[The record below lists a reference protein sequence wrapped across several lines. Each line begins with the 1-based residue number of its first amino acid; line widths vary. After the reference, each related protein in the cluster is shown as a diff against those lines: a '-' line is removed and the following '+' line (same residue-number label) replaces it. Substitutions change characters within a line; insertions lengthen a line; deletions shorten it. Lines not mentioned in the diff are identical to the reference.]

1 MNEYEEDVRL
11 SAEGGARRAQIL
23 EFAQSAAKTRRR
35 YRRVRVGAG
44 AMIGV
49 MIALAVMVPRQLGW
63 QREEQISFIPPMGV
77 EWPRDV
83 RQAVVVRFIET
94 DQTLVER
101 LRISSEAGGWVV
113 LSDEA
118 LLDQLAQAGRPAGLA
133 WIHDR
138 AMVVYRG
145 GRRER

>member
-1 MNEYEEDVRL
+1 
-11 SAEGGARRAQIL
+11 
-23 EFAQSAAKTRRR
+23 
-35 YRRVRVGAG
+35 
-44 AMIGV
+44 
-49 MIALAVMVPRQLGW
+49 
-63 QREEQISFIPPMGV
+63 MGV

-118 LLDQLAQAGRPAGLA
+118 LLDQLAQEGRPAGLA